1 MHGLSTLIKNKVYG
15 KPLKETTKMLPK
27 NVGRPTSIIRK
38 ILLLTFVVGF
48 WVFFYWYQGIEQS
61 NKKSSLETTPPEK
74 LEPLTPK
81 KQP

>member
-1 MHGLSTLIKNKVYG
+1 MGLAPLIKNKVYG

-27 NVGRPTSIIRK
+27 HVGRPTSIIRK
-38 ILLLTFVVGF
+38 ILLLAFVIGF
-48 WVFFYWYQGIEQS
+48 WIFFYWYQGIEKS
-61 NKKSSLETTPPEK
+61 NKKPSLETPPPEK

>member
-1 MHGLSTLIKNKVYG
+1 
-15 KPLKETTKMLPK
+15 MLPK

-38 ILLLTFVVGF
+38 ILLLAFVVGF
-48 WVFFYWYQGIEQS
+48 WVFFYWYQGIEKS
-61 NKKSSLETTPPEK
+61 NKKPSLETPPPEK

>member
-1 MHGLSTLIKNKVYG
+1 MGLAPLVKNKAYG

-61 NKKSSLETTPPEK
+61 NKKPSLETTPPEK